1 MNFFEHQA
9 AARRMSSRLLL
20 LFALAVA
27 GIVAAVD
34 AVAWLLTGSVQ
45 VVAFTSVA
53 TLAVIGFGSM
63 YRIASLRGGG
73 DAVALQMG
81 GVPVPE
87 DATDLNLRRLRNVV
101 EEIAIASGVPV
112 PRVYVLEHEAAINAF
127 AAGYS
132 SSDAVVAVTRGAL
145 DRLNRD
151 ELQGVVA
158 HEFSHILN
166 A

>member
-101 EEIAIASGVPV
+101 E
-112 PRVYVLEHEAAINAF
+112 
-127 AAGYS
+127 
-132 SSDAVVAVTRGAL
+132 
-145 DRLNRD
+145 D
-151 ELQGVVA
+151 EG
-158 HEFSHILN
+158 
-166 A
+166 

>member
-101 EEIAIASGVPV
+101 EEMADMISASRSFQINVQV
-112 PRVYVLEHEAAINAF
+112 VEAAKTLAQR
-127 AAGYS
+127 
-132 SSDAVVAVTRGAL
+132 VLAL
-145 DRLNRD
+145 G
-151 ELQGVVA
+151 Q
-158 HEFSHILN
+158 
-166 A
+166 